1 VITKEFGKITSAKF
15 GWGGY
20 QDAQF
25 GLSLTIGGPNWGTGD
40 FHGAWGN
47 RPHHADWS
55 LEDQKKQFGDACL
68 FLRDT
73 LTKAKKHSVDELVGV
88 PIEAT
93 FDSMRLTSWRILE
106 EVL

>member
-55 LEDQKKQFGDACL
+55 L
-68 FLRDT
+68 LRDT